1 MSKLKIG
8 LLFLGL
14 TMLLLVVPAA
24 QAGAPE
30 KGSGPFEFSRA
41 DPDSIKVTDDGNIVL
56 TFTSTVTFEGDVDG
70 VLIVDAIFTIHN
82 DGTFNL
88 LTHSGEFIGS
98 IHGREGTA
106 LLKIGS
112 VSGVGPEGNGCCYEG
127 MVQLTGTGGALEGY
141 SGKIDLSFQSD
152 GKTYTSNSHFH

>member
-1 MSKLKIG
+1 ML
-8 LLFLGL
+8 
-14 TMLLLVVPAA
+14 LLLVVPAA
-24 QAGAPE
+24 QANAPE
-30 KGSGPFEFSRA
+30 KGSGAYDLTRTA
-41 DPDSIKVTDDGNIVL
+41 PDSIKVTDDGNIVL
-56 TFTSTVTFEGDVDG
+56 TFISTVTFAGDVDG

-112 VSGVGPEGNGCCYEG
+112 VNGVGPQADGCCYVG
-127 MVQLTGTGGALEGY
+127 MVQLTGTGGALEEY
-141 SGKIDLSFQSD
+141 SGKIDLSFQPD
-152 GKTYTSNSHFH
+152 GKTYTSDSHFH